1 MKKMTIEELAEEYN
15 KKNVQT
21 FYDDKRITEEIS
33 VRRIRDYVSKGLL
46 PKPIKEGR
54 RAYYTDNHLKELQ
67 NIRKLQSEGFTESYL
82 QKNYNTQSDEDDF
95 KNKAIGALNSITRGN
110 TQDQD
115 RNLLFGSHINFN
127 EDIFK
132 NQDIAKPI
140 KQEQDKWY
148 IHHCVDFYVEKET
161 KLSDESIEEI
171 TETIKKLLKEN
182 YHD

>member
-15 KKNVQT
+15 NKNVQID
-21 FYDDKRITEEIS
+21 YDDKRITEEIS

-54 RAYYTDNHLKELQ
+54 RAYYTENHLKELQ
-67 NIRKLQSEGFTESYL
+67 SIRKLQSEGFTESYL
-82 QKNYNTQSDEDDF
+82 QKNYTQSDDHF
-95 KNKAIGALNSITRGN
+95 KNKAIDALNSISRN
-110 TQDQD
+110 HSIQSED
-115 RNLLFGSHINFN
+115 RNALFGSNISFN
-127 EDIFK
+127 EEIFK
-132 NQDIAKPI
+132 NQRTIAPA

-148 IHHCVDFYVEKET
+148 IHHCVDFYIEKET
-161 KLSDESIEEI
+161 KLNDEAIEEI